1 MFVVQPGE
9 GPETVELYKAII
21 DFRTEDVAQ
30 NVNNLAK
37 TANVRM
43 FKKPVSVFA
52 KWKSDTDFNV
62 KEKCLYDHDFLN
74 WKLDKFVKDPE

>member
-1 MFVVQPGE
+1 MQPGE

-21 DFRTEDVAQ
+21 EFRQEDVAQ
-30 NVNNLAK
+30 DGNGLHKA
-37 TANVRM
+37 ANVRM

-52 KWKSDTDFNV
+52 KWKTDTDFNI
-62 KEKCLYDHDFLN
+62 KEKCLYENDFIS